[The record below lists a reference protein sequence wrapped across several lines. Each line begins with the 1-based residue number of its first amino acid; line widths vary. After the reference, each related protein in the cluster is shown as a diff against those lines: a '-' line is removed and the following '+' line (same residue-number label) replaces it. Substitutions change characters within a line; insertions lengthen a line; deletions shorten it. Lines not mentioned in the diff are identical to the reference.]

1 MKTWENLKVTD
12 IGNINDG
19 DWILNKNYSKFG
31 VRLLQ
36 VGDIGLG
43 KFVDKTNKFISE
55 NTASKLNVSIVT
67 PGKDILVARMPDPI
81 GRACIAPFLPYKYI
95 VAVDISILKVD
106 ESRFDIRYI
115 MQLLNSKP
123 ILSKVQQKSAGATR
137 IRISRTNLESI
148 KLRVPLLSEQTAIA
162 NILSTV
168 DEAIQKAD
176 EAITKTERIKQAMM
190 KKLFSKDLDSIK
202 IKDIG
207 IVSTGKTPSSFDKT
221 LWNGRTPFV
230 TPGDISGSKYV
241 INTKRTV
248 SDKGSKVATLL
259 PRNSLMVVCI
269 GSTIGKVAL
278 TSKDMITN
286 QQLNSII
293 INEDKFD
300 ANFIYYSFLNSSNL
314 FKALAGTAAVP
325 IINKTLFEKFKIS
338 FISDKKEQTRIG
350 EVLSNLDEK
359 ILLQQRRKLKMEKIK
374 QGLMD
379 DLLTDKKRIKIN

>member
-1 MKTWENLKVTD
+1 
-12 IGNINDG
+12 
-19 DWILNKNYSKFG
+19 
-31 VRLLQ
+31 
-36 VGDIGLG
+36 
-43 KFVDKTNKFISE
+43 
-55 NTASKLNVSIVT
+55 
-67 PGKDILVARMPDPI
+67 
-81 GRACIAPFLPYKYI
+81 
-95 VAVDISILKVD
+95 
-106 ESRFDIRYI
+106 
-115 MQLLNSKP
+115 
-123 ILSKVQQKSAGATR
+123 
-137 IRISRTNLESI
+137 
-148 KLRVPLLSEQTAIA
+148 
-162 NILSTV
+162 
-168 DEAIQKAD
+168 
-176 EAITKTERIKQAMM
+176 M
-190 KKLFSKDLDSIK
+190 KKLFSKDLDSIN

-207 IVSTGKTPSSFDKT
+207 IVSTGKTPSSFDKS

-241 INTKRTV
+241 INTERTV
-248 SDKGSKVATLL
+248 SDKGSKVATQL

-350 EVLSNLDEK
+350 DILSNLDEK
-359 ILLQQRRKLKMEKIK
+359 ILLQQRRKVKLEKIK

-379 DLLTDKKRIKIN
+379 DLLTGKKRVKIN

>member
-1 MKTWENLKVTD
+1 MYNWQTIKLKNAID
-12 IGNINDG
+12 IYDSKRIPLSKMQRQNKKGSYPYCGANGIIDYLNDFLFEG
-19 DWILNKNYSKFG
+19 EHILLAEDGGSYSKFESSAY
-31 VRLLQ
+31 LMN
-36 VGDIGLG
+36 G
-43 KFVDKTNKFISE
+43 KFWVNNHAHILKAKQGV
-55 NTASKLNVSIVT
+55 ASNQFLLYLLNFM
-67 PGKDILVARMPDPI
+67 DLNQ
-81 GRACIAPFLPYKYI
+81 YI
-95 VAVDISILKVD
+95 V
-106 ESRFDIRYI
+106 
-115 MQLLNSKP
+115 
-123 ILSKVQQKSAGATR
+123 GATR
-137 IRISRTNLESI
+137 K
-148 KLRVPLLSEQTAIA
+148 KLNQQSLKDIEVQLPNYSEQTAIA

-168 DEAIQKAD
+168 DEAIQKA
-176 EAITKTERIKQAMM
+176 EETITKTERIKQAIM
-190 KKLFSKDLDSIK
+190 KKLFSKDLDSIN

-207 IVSTGKTPSSFDKT
+207 VVSTGKTPSSFDKS

-241 INTKRTV
+241 INTERTV

-300 ANFIYYSFLNSSNL
+300 VNFIYYSFLNSSNL
-314 FKALAGTAAVP
+314 FRALAGTAAVP

-350 EVLSNLDEK
+350 EILSNLDDK
-359 ILLQQRRKLKMEKIK
+359 ILLQQRRKVKLGKIK

-379 DLLTDKKRIKIN
+379 DLFTGKKRVKIN